1 MTDTKLSESWGEETW
16 PEQMSWE
23 PFKEGGV
30 WEEEVLIGI
39 RLLTFYFAR
48 KGNSIIII
56 ECRGRAGICEK
67 MEVQFILL
75 EFSD

>member
-1 MTDTKLSESWGEETW
+1 MGA
-16 PEQMSWE
+16 P
-23 PFKEGGV
+23 GGV

-39 RLLTFYFAR
+39 HLLPFYFAR
-48 KGNSIIII
+48 KGNSII
-56 ECRGRAGICEK
+56 ECRGRAGKREK

>member
-1 MTDTKLSESWGEETW
+1 M
-16 PEQMSWE
+16 
-23 PFKEGGV
+23 